1 MSEEK
6 RNNDRPEED
15 GTLNSGGPRATPL
28 EAIYL
33 QGLPASQPQEG
44 DGQGHRESDPPI
56 VVRDDK
62 ADHMAKERADG
73 QRGQSTHA
81 GGTNT
86 LHPGVSSTLSALGTK
101 AAKCPEY
108 RFRSLARLLD
118 GQMLREAF
126 HRLRRKAAPGID
138 GVCWAE
144 YAEDL
149 EENLLELESRLRAG

>member
-1 MSEEK
+1 MAA
-6 RNNDRPEED
+6 
-15 GTLNSGGPRATPL
+15 PR

-33 QGLPASQPQEG
+33 QRHPSDQPQEG
-44 DGQGHRESDPPI
+44 GGKDGRESDPSI

-86 LHPGVSSTLSALGTK
+86 LHSGVSRTLSALGTK
-101 AAKCPEY
+101 AAKCPEH

-126 HRLRRKAAPGID
+126 HRLKRRAAPGID
-138 GVCWAE
+138 GGSDGVGTAP
-144 YAEDL
+144 L
-149 EENLLELESRLRAG
+149 TVRPRIPPRIPTSLRALTFWPT